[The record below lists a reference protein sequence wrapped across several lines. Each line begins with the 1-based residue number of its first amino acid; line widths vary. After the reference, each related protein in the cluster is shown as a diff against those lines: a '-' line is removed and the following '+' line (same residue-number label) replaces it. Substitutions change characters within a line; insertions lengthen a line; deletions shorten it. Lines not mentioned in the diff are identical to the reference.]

1 MLVAALFLLFLP
13 FLTAMPV
20 PTSALG
26 LPLPDRRRDLDLV
39 PELDLAGPGPR
50 GILPRMA
57 LLTEEVT
64 AELREAFAGL
74 VNPVRL
80 VVFSQALADP
90 ISEEVRRLVEE
101 LAALDA
107 RLSAES
113 RNFVLDPERVAEL
126 GIERIPAIAVLGAD
140 KDYGVRFYGLPTGYE
155 FGSLVEA
162 ILDVSR
168 GASRLSDE
176 TRAGLAA
183 LDKDVRLRVFSTP
196 T

>member
-1 MLVAALFLLFLP
+1 
-13 FLTAMPV
+13 MP
-20 PTSALG
+20 
-26 LPLPDRRRDLDLV
+26 
-39 PELDLAGPGPR
+39 
-50 GILPRMA
+50 

-80 VVFSQALADP
+80 VVFSQALAEP
-90 ISEEVRRLVEE
+90 VSEEVRRLVEE
-101 LAALDA
+101 LAALDQ

-113 RNFVLDPERVAEL
+113 RNFVLDQERASEL
-126 GIERIPAIAVLGAD
+126 GIERIPAIAVLGED
-140 KDYGVRFYGLPTGYE
+140 KDYGVRLYGLPTGYE
-155 FGSLVEA
+155 FGSLVES

-168 GASRLSDE
+168 GASSLSEE